1 MQTSLLQYFRVQAPP
16 LASPVDPAHRGSK
29 RTSEGRVKDD
39 APAPA
44 PSSSASTDSE
54 SEWCA
59 TSSSDP
65 SGDEG
70 KRWTRRRRLA
80 SSQRPARTCKGPDKR
95 PLLSPNRPAVARW
108 RARPQDAAAHRP
120 GANPFRNARSP
131 VQRAKRPPQAPV
143 FMRSP
148 SSRRLRRLERTPVP
162 ARRLGL
168 SPRSRPVHAPP
179 FRGDL
184 NSPAKTIPSAWAD
197 KSDSELSS
205 VPSSMSSELDTPTH
219 APHPLA
225 ATAHDPKSPI
235 QLPAGT
241 EGPLSRAALQKHRRN
256 SIVKMCE
263 ARQIP
268 VPADATKPVLIDQL
282 LGARPMQSSERKELG
297 SLDLERLDLLDREI
311 PADRLEKLEQIGS
324 GAFKVVYMGRY
335 HISRTKVTPVAISDL
350 RDEVTEMDIK
360 ELKFLRDLCHEN
372 IVRFI
377 GISIPPRPS
386 PVPCMIVSELCENGD
401 LFDYIRNTPP
411 PPHAALFRLLLQIAR
426 GLEYLHTRTPTI
438 VHRDCKSTNV
448 LITGDGVAKI
458 ADFGLARVKTSARA
472 RIRSLVGTV
481 NWQAPELWVPK
492 PNYNEKVDVWSA
504 AMTFWEVLQWH
515 QPEKRYPFQGMNEHQ
530 IYLLVGQKK
539 LRPFVGGIRRRYGG
553 EIVDLLDAMWAQSPR
568 DRPTMSQVCAQL
580 AACIGAQELG

>member
-1 MQTSLLQYFRVQAPP
+1 
-16 LASPVDPAHRGSK
+16 
-29 RTSEGRVKDD
+29 
-39 APAPA
+39 
-44 PSSSASTDSE
+44 
-54 SEWCA
+54 
-59 TSSSDP
+59 
-65 SGDEG
+65 
-70 KRWTRRRRLA
+70 
-80 SSQRPARTCKGPDKR
+80 
-95 PLLSPNRPAVARW
+95 
-108 RARPQDAAAHRP
+108 
-120 GANPFRNARSP
+120 
-131 VQRAKRPPQAPV
+131 
-143 FMRSP
+143 
-148 SSRRLRRLERTPVP
+148 
-162 ARRLGL
+162 
-168 SPRSRPVHAPP
+168 
-179 FRGDL
+179 
-184 NSPAKTIPSAWAD
+184 
-197 KSDSELSS
+197 
-205 VPSSMSSELDTPTH
+205 
-219 APHPLA
+219 
-225 ATAHDPKSPI
+225 
-235 QLPAGT
+235 
-241 EGPLSRAALQKHRRN
+241 
-256 SIVKMCE
+256 MCE